1 MRTSRWVL
9 ILTALVCL
17 SSPAAQAARAPVSGD
32 EMLSWRLSKQ
42 GLGPLRVGVTV
53 ADIESLTG
61 RQMVKSYGSRPCT
74 QWSLEGAPRGLSLMT
89 ANGRLARVDVYR
101 GGRWRTTKRI
111 GLGTRAGVVRRR
123 YDHVRTQPH
132 PYTNG
137 KYLIVGGRKRG
148 LIFETSA
155 KGRVTSFRG
164 GRSREVRY
172 IEGCA

>member
-9 ILTALVCL
+9 VLTAAVCL
-17 SSPAAQAARAPVSGD
+17 SSPAVAAASAPVSRD

-53 ADIESLTG
+53 AGIESLTG
-61 RQMVKSYGSRPCT
+61 RQMEKSYGSRSCT
-74 QWSLEGAPRGLSLMT
+74 QWSLAGAPAGLSLMT
-89 ANGRLARVDVYR
+89 AFGRLARVDVYR

-123 YDHVRTQPH
+123 YDRVRTEPH
-132 PYTNG
+132 PYSNG

-155 KGRVTSFRG
+155 RGRVTSFRG

>member
-1 MRTSRWVL
+1 MRTSQWVVA
-9 ILTALVCL
+9 LTALVCL
-17 SSPAAQAARAPVSGD
+17 SIPAAEAASAPVSRE

-42 GLGPLRVGVTV
+42 GLGPLRVGLTV
-53 ADIESLTG
+53 AGIESLTG
-61 RQMVKSYGSRPCT
+61 RQMEKSYGGRSCT
-74 QWSLEGAPRGLSLMT
+74 QWSLAGAPPGLSLMT
-89 ANGRLARVDVYR
+89 AFGRLARVDVYR

-111 GLGTRAGVVRRR
+111 GLGTRARVVRRR
-123 YDHVRTQPH
+123 YEHVRTEPH